1 MLVRLSQTVLQV
13 PLPNK
18 KKVIVLSRHSDKET
32 QQYRAGRSI
41 EVLLEQKAKLYGTD
55 TSEGTHSNVKIKQQL
70 HWCRFNDDMI
80 IGISGLDT
88 SLGQSN

>member
-1 MLVRLSQTVLQV
+1 M
-13 PLPNK
+13 
-18 KKVIVLSRHSDKET
+18 IVLSRHSDKET
-32 QQYRAGRSI
+32 QQSMAGRSI
-41 EVLLEQKAKLYGTD
+41 EVLREQKAKLYGMD
-55 TSEGTHSNVKIKQQL
+55 TSEGTHSNVKLKQQL